1 MTTIY
6 ADSRKRVAGSDSDF
20 EVDLGESLHLQSD
33 ARLAVYKIRL
43 ADSFLSRSWR
53 RGVGYVAR
61 CASSMKLGSLCQ
73 KPARTAANLRQQLW
87 SRLLVL
93 NGKCVMIM
101 RNYMC
106 FSFFFLAPFSA
117 ASLSQL
123 RGAPGTRVLQAVF
136 SEASFLTCTLFLRRA
151 ASSRA
156 HDGYRAGSRDAPGE
170 DGHAARRSL
179 KSGQGPSRLLRPGEG
194 KEVRLSAKASEAA
207 APNKP
212 DHRWT

>member
-1 MTTIY
+1 M
-6 ADSRKRVAGSDSDF
+6 D
-20 EVDLGESLHLQSD
+20 
-33 ARLAVYKIRL
+33 
-43 ADSFLSRSWR
+43 RS
-53 RGVGYVAR
+53 
-61 CASSMKLGSLCQ
+61 
-73 KPARTAANLRQQLW
+73 
-87 SRLLVL
+87 
-93 NGKCVMIM
+93 I
-101 RNYMC
+101 
-106 FSFFFLAPFSA
+106 FFSA

-194 KEVRLSAKASEAA
+194 KEVRLSANASEAA
-207 APNKP
+207 AHNKP

>member
-1 MTTIY
+1 MTRQHGT
-6 ADSRKRVAGSDSDF
+6 SGS
-20 EVDLGESLHLQSD
+20 
-33 ARLAVYKIRL
+33 
-43 ADSFLSRSWR
+43 SWR
-53 RGVGYVAR
+53 
-61 CASSMKLGSLCQ
+61 
-73 KPARTAANLRQQLW
+73 TIFN
-87 SRLLVL
+87 
-93 NGKCVMIM
+93 
-101 RNYMC
+101 
-106 FSFFFLAPFSA
+106 FFLAPFSA

-207 APNKP
+207 AHNKP

>member
-1 MTTIY
+1 MARASTEAVRNKEANESVPAVLTKLR
-6 ADSRKRVAGSDSDF
+6 DVAPS
-20 EVDLGESLHLQSD
+20 
-33 ARLAVYKIRL
+33 AVH
-43 ADSFLSRSWR
+43 
-53 RGVGYVAR
+53 
-61 CASSMKLGSLCQ
+61 
-73 KPARTAANLRQQLW
+73 
-87 SRLLVL
+87 
-93 NGKCVMIM
+93 
-101 RNYMC
+101 
-106 FSFFFLAPFSA
+106 FFFLAPFSA

-207 APNKP
+207 AHNKP